1 MSERQHEETVII
13 GSGPAAWTAAVYA
26 ARANLQPFVVEGAGS
41 RTMIPGGQ
49 LMFTTEVE
57 NYPGF
62 PEGITGPEMM
72 AAFREQALRFDTR
85 VLTEDVVEV
94 DFSVRPLLMRTSGGK
109 EIESD
114 TVIIATGAN
123 ANWIG
128 LPNEQRLAQSGGGVS
143 ACAVCDG
150 ALPHFRNQVVA
161 IVGGGDSA
169 MEDALYMAKF
179 AGEVVVIHRRDE
191 LRASKIMQERAF
203 KEDKIRFEWNQTVTD
218 VQGDDVIT
226 GVMLRDTISGE
237 ERELEVG
244 GLFVAIGHSPNVDF
258 LNGQVALKPNGFIET
273 PTAWRTATSVPG
285 VFAAGDVMDDHY
297 KQAVTAAG
305 TGCMAALEAERWIA
319 EGGVEALA
327 SVAEADH

>member
-1 MSERQHEETVII
+1 MSERQREEIVII

-62 PEGITGPEMM
+62 PEGITGQEMM

-128 LPNEQRLAQSGGGVS
+128 LPNEERLAQSGGGVS

-161 IVGGGDSA
+161 VVGGGDSA

-203 KEDKIRFEWNQTVTD
+203 TEDKIRFEWNQAVTD

-226 GVMLRDTISGE
+226 GVMLRDTISGV
-237 ERELEVG
+237 ERELEDA

-273 PTAWRTATSVPG
+273 PIPWRTVTSVPG
-285 VFAAGDVMDDHY
+285 VFAAGDVSDDHY

-305 TGCMAALEAERWIA
+305 TGCMAALDAERWIA
-319 EGGVEALA
+319 EGGVESLA
-327 SVAEADH
+327 SVAEAER

>member
-57 NYPGF
+57 NYLGF